1 MILACTH
8 AKEDSKSDYVTAE
21 HISVVLHHPNPQ
33 TKDEKMR
40 RKSSKNTKFPPPEC
54 PKCQIVCE
62 NPPGYPSSDFL
73 KKLVSNFSEVERFT
87 VMTNALRYE
96 DTDMDSKLSVITQKQ
111 EKEPG
116 KRQKNKGNPS
126 FQMSPVQEWFEES
139 PVCDSRTSYVYPKA
153 ALNKNLQ
160 WR

>member
-1 MILACTH
+1 M
-8 AKEDSKSDYVTAE
+8 
-21 HISVVLHHPNPQ
+21 HHPNPQ
-33 TKDEKMR
+33 TKDEKIR
-40 RKSSKNTKFPPPEC
+40 RKSYQNTKFPPPEC
-54 PKCQIVCE
+54 PKGQIFCE

-96 DTDMDSKLSVITQKQ
+96 DSDMDSKFSVISQKQ
-111 EKEPG
+111 EKEPV
-116 KRQKNKGNPS
+116 KRQKTKGKPS
-126 FQMSPVQEWFEES
+126 FEMSEVHEWFEES

-153 ALNKNLQ
+153 ALNNNLQ